1 MEKMFCTDCN
11 VKSEKDCTCS
21 SYMKTRKANIFRNEA
36 YLKAQ
41 FPTLPNYLASSSS
54 SSSSPSSSNAV
65 EESRRLNPRKRGR

>member
-1 MEKMFCTDCN
+1 
-11 VKSEKDCTCS
+11 
-21 SYMKTRKANIFRNEA
+21 MKTRKANIFRNEA